1 MKFIGTLLC
10 TLLFAAAINA
20 QQTMPSVEVKTLEGR
35 TVNLQ
40 DYANNGKITVFSF
53 WATWC
58 APCKRELDAI
68 ADIYPDWQEEYDVE
82 VVAVTIDTRQQVSKV
97 PAMVKS
103 KNWDYIILSDTQG
116 AAQQVLNF
124 QAIPQT
130 FVTDKDGNIIYSHSS
145 YVPGDEYELED
156 KIKEAAN
163 K

>member
-1 MKFIGTLLC
+1 MRIFFSLLC
-10 TLLFAAAINA
+10 FLAFTALSA
-20 QQTMPSVEVKTLEGR
+20 QSTMPSVEVKTLKGK

-68 ADIYPDWQEEYDVE
+68 AEIYPDWVDEYDVE
-82 VVAVTIDTRQQVSKV
+82 VVAVTIDTRQQLSKV
-97 PAMVKS
+97 PAMVQS
-103 KNWDYIILSDTQG
+103 KQWDYIVLSDAQG
-116 AAQQVLNF
+116 AAQQALNF

-130 FVTDKDGNIIYSHSS
+130 FVTDQNGNIIYSHSS

-156 KIKEAAN
+156 KIKAAAG